1 MKHNSSSPIVYATV
15 LLGNVIFLKFKNQ
28 RFKKKKNFPP
38 VLLKYL
44 EVFLLT
50 LTAFLTCLLMH
61 TEKMTSTLQAT
72 ACQDCKEMKGICLR
86 LATLASMD

>member
-61 TEKMTSTLQAT
+61 TEK
-72 ACQDCKEMKGICLR
+72 
-86 LATLASMD
+86 